1 MIRKEQINTEIKI
14 GKVIVD
20 ETGNYLIEEYDKD
33 ENLIDEITIDDL
45 LEIFTD
51 KRYVRIRIDYLRD
64 I

>member
-1 MIRKEQINTEIKI
+1 MITKEQINTEIKI
-14 GKVIVD
+14 GKVTVD

-51 KRYVRIRIDYLRD
+51 KKYVRIRIDYLRD

>member
-1 MIRKEQINTEIKI
+1 MIRKERINTEIKI

-51 KRYVRIRIDYLRD
+51 RRYVRIRIDYLRD

>member
-45 LEIFTD
+45 LEIYSD

>member
-1 MIRKEQINTEIKI
+1 MIRKEQINTEIRI

-45 LEIFTD
+45 LEIYAD

>member
-14 GKVIVD
+14 GKVIVED
-20 ETGNYLIEEYDKD
+20 GQYIIEEYDKD

-45 LEIFTD
+45 LEIYAD

>member
-51 KRYVRIRIDYLRD
+51 RRYVRIRIDYLRD

>member
-51 KRYVRIRIDYLRD
+51 RRYVRIFLNILL
-64 I
+64 

>member
-1 MIRKEQINTEIKI
+1 MIRKEQINTEIRI

-45 LEIFTD
+45 LEIYSD